1 VDTYLVV
8 AVASQSNK
16 ELGCLMALIAGQT
29 KNKWEHSHINTRLKS
44 SWKARDKELNRI
56 GLLLAM
62 TKGIQSGRVVV
73 TLTSKT
79 TYVNMR
85 QTTPMI
91 AKAVKTVALIG
102 KNHLSLIVKRLTVGV
117 DLHLRSLLHRQH
129 GQLLII
135 LQLQLQFQDGI
146 QPLAYLVIMG
156 SVPLLQ
162 PLSW

>member
-1 VDTYLVV
+1 
-8 AVASQSNK
+8 
-16 ELGCLMALIAGQT
+16 MALIAGQM

-62 TKGIQSGRVVV
+62 TKGIQNGRVVV

-117 DLHLRSLLHRQH
+117 DLHLRSLLHQQH

-135 LQLQLQFQDGI
+135 L
-146 QPLAYLVIMG
+146 
-156 SVPLLQ
+156 
-162 PLSW
+162 